1 MGTIFARAVAC
12 AQSLKFGGI
21 ICRTSCKNQNHC
33 HRPSSTA
40 GTAPKTMADHLKRME
55 AEAKAAQVSKAVQY
69 VSVMMLFMALNFAYL
84 VKYLRSQQN
93 LEVIEND
100 IDPNQALILANQ
112 NQPKAIKP

>member
-1 MGTIFARAVAC
+1 MGTIFARALWPAH
-12 AQSLKFGGI
+12 SLSNLAGF
-21 ICRTSCKNQNHC
+21 CRTSCKNQNHR

-40 GTAPKTMADHLKRME
+40 GTATKTMADHLKRME

-93 LEVIEND
+93 LVS
-100 IDPNQALILANQ
+100 LFCGHR
-112 NQPKAIKP
+112 